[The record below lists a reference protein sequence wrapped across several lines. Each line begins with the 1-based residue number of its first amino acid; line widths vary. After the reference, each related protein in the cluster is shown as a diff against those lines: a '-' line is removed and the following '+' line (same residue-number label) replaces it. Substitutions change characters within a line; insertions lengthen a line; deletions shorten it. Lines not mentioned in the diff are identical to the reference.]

1 MKYIIDRFEGD
12 LAVCEA
18 EDGKMVDIE
27 KSNLP
32 KNAEVGD
39 VIILENGHFRVDKE
53 DTDKRRKEIEDLM
66 NELFED

>member
-18 EDGKMVDIE
+18 EDGRMVDIE
-27 KSNLP
+27 KSKLP

-39 VIILENGHFRVDKE
+39 ILVLENGKFRVDKKE
-53 DTDKRRKEIEDLM
+53 TEKRRKEIEDLM
-66 NELFED
+66 NEVFDD

>member
-27 KSNLP
+27 KSKLP

-39 VIILENGHFRVDKE
+39 VIILENGHFRVNKDE
-53 DTDKRRKEIEDLM
+53 TDRRRKEIEDLM

>member
-18 EDGKMVDIE
+18 EDGKLVDIE
-27 KSNLP
+27 KSKLP

-39 VIILENGHFRVDKE
+39 VLVLENGKFRVDKKE
-53 DTDKRRKEIEDLM
+53 TEKRRKEIEDLM
-66 NELFED
+66 NELFDD

>member
-27 KSNLP
+27 KSRLP

-39 VIILENGHFRVDKE
+39 VIVLENGHFRVDKKE
-53 DTDKRRKEIEDLM
+53 TDRRRKEIEDLM

>member
-18 EDGKMVDIE
+18 EDGKMVEIE
-27 KSNLP
+27 KSKLP
-32 KNAEVGD
+32 ENAEVGD
-39 VIILENGHFRVDKE
+39 VIILENGHFLVNKE
-53 DTDKRRKEIEDLM
+53 ETDKRRKEIEDLM

>member
-27 KSNLP
+27 KSKLP
-32 KNAEVGD
+32 KNAEIGD
-39 VIILENGHFRVDKE
+39 VIILENGYFRIDKE
-53 DTDKRRKEIEDLM
+53 ETDKRRKEIEDLM

>member
-27 KSNLP
+27 KSKLP
-32 KNAEVGD
+32 ENAEVGD
-39 VIILENGHFRVDKE
+39 VIVLENGHFRVDKKE
-53 DTDKRRKEIEDLM
+53 TDRRRKEIEDLM

>member
-27 KSNLP
+27 KSRLP

-39 VIILENGHFRVDKE
+39 VIIFENGHFLVDKE
-53 DTDKRRKEIEDLM
+53 ETDKRRKEIEDLM